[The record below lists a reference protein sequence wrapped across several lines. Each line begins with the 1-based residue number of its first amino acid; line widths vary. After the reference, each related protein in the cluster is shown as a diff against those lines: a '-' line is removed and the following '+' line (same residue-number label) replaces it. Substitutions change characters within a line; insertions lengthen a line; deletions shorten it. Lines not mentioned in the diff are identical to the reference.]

1 MMDCKQVR
9 RLISPYLD
17 SELSRSETFEVCE
30 HLRQC
35 PDCAARFEQERVAEE
50 LIRERLL
57 RTRMPEPLWDRI
69 QRKLTRRGL
78 APWNRY
84 AWTLATAAALLLVAL
99 GVGLW
104 NLRTGPADLPPVIR
118 EYQSVA
124 ARTDPAAAA
133 GGIDQL
139 AQVLRSTFGDEVTIE
154 LDRHASRHGGL
165 RLAGAETHYD
175 SAGRKYV
182 EARLVCCGQPVLL
195 VLGELRDGPPEILRD
210 LPLEKPDVEE
220 NFDGVRVH
228 TRTGAHLAAA
238 VVSRHPIWHI
248 ASGIRLASR

>member
-1 MMDCKQVR
+1 MMNCKQVR

-35 PDCAARFEQERVAEE
+35 PDCAARFEQERAAEA

-57 RTRMPEPLWDRI
+57 ETRMPDPLWNGIR
-69 QRKLTRRGL
+69 RNLTHRGPL
-78 APWNRY
+78 HFSRH
-84 AWTLATAAALLLVAL
+84 AWTLATAASLLLVAV
-99 GVGLW
+99 GVMIW
-104 NLRTGPADLPPVIR
+104 QARDTAANLPPVIR
-118 EYQSVA
+118 EYQTVA
-124 ARTDPAAAA
+124 ARTNAAAAA
-133 GGIDQL
+133 GGVDQL
-139 AQVLRSTFGDEVTIE
+139 ASVLRRTFGGDVTFQMPE
-154 LDRHASRHGGL
+154 HVTGHRAL

-175 SAGRKYV
+175 AQGRKYV

-228 TRTGAHLAAA
+228 TRAGARLAAA